1 MPKTVGDDTQT
12 LLKILSDLDIDLMD
26 IDSDEGMIDALKEGA
41 AKLQVGGNATDER
54 YKILVKGVKH
64 FRTKRKEADPS
75 QGMQIT
81 KKKISAEAFKKG
93 SSVGGAQKV
102 AADTTGASAM
112 VPYKAPKT
120 DIDKSL
126 QPEEEKKGGEF
137 SEFQGSIEKIAGT
150 VDSIHD
156 TLIQQGKQDKKKS
169 TKDVKAAQDTK
180 RGLREKI
187 LESKGFKT
195 LAKGVSKVLAP
206 VQSMFG
212 KLINSIMSLI
222 TGKVILNI
230 MEWWSNPENKNKADS
245 MVRFIQDWWPVFAAG
260 FLLFGTGLGGLV
272 AGVVGIVTPLIAPL
286 LGAIGALM
294 LNPWVAGAV
303 ALGLGAWGIHALTS
317 GKEDSEQP
325 KKLKEKKGLDTK
337 PEKGIQQGASE
348 DKSNAAKTDKPE
360 QKFAKGGLVQP
371 LIKSR
376 EYSSGGTVSGPS
388 GVDKVPARLT
398 AGEFVMSKGAVDKW
412 GAGTLASMN
421 AAGGGTNRP
430 SYGAYYGGGIVN
442 NIKIGGYKG
451 GGKVI
456 TGEND
461 KEFNDIM
468 NVQHFLLESSAS
480 ISNMSRVIE
489 RARDQKESAAVTDI
503 TSTSLIETP
512 QPPQTPKQEV
522 VVTPIVPPV
531 DQGAQASSES
541 ANNIPQFSA
550 LPGWHGAENKI
561 KVLGFVR

>member
-1 MPKTVGDDTQT
+1 MPSTPLTGIDPEIAKILGLDFSADFTAGEYAT
-12 LLKILSDLDIDLMD
+12 LLKEAMLRTHPDIGGDEELFKKLSLERDRVQKDGQT
-26 IDSDEGMIDALKEGA
+26 ERTLK
-41 AKLQVGGNATDER
+41 
-54 YKILVKGVKH
+54 VK
-64 FRTKRKEADPS
+64 
-75 QGMQIT
+75 

-93 SSVGGAQKV
+93 SSVGGAQRV
-102 AADTTGASAM
+102 AADTTGASAL
-112 VPYKAPKT
+112 T
-120 DIDKSL
+120 IRQDKS
-126 QPEEEKKGGEF
+126 QNPNIDFDSSEEGGKNGGDNLTQ
-137 SEFQGSIEKIAGT
+137 FQGSIERIAGT

-156 TLIQQGKQDKKKS
+156 TLIQQGKRDKKES
-169 TKDVKAAQDTK
+169 TKDAKAAQDKK

-230 MEWWSNPENKNKADS
+230 MEWWSNPENKDKADS

-272 AGVVGIVTPLIAPL
+272 AGGVGIVTPLMAPL

-317 GKEDSEQP
+317 GKEGSEQP
-325 KKLKEKKGLDTK
+325 KRLKEKKGLNTQ

-348 DKSNAAKTDKPE
+348 DKSNAAKTEKPE

-412 GAGTLASMN
+412 GVGTLASMN

-489 RARDQKESAAVTDI
+489 RAKESDAVTDI
-503 TSTSLIETP
+503 ASASPIETP
-512 QPPQTPKQEV
+512 PPPQVPQQEV
-522 VVTPIVPPV
+522 LVTPAVPSV
-531 DQGAQASSES
+531 DQGAAGSPES
-541 ANNIPQFSA
+541 ANNIPPFSA
-550 LPGWHGAENKI
+550 LPGWNGMENKI